1 MNYFLSNYT
10 SNNKFRHSL
19 FSFLKLFFERDSKNN
34 NSYASLGNV
43 FRNSKWSDLR
53 VQNIKNLFIKEF
65 TLFLIL
71 ISIFILLNVVGF
83 RLYVTDIFFGIIN
96 DVILLSV
103 DCISLLYVF
112 ILYITTYS
120 LSNKDFVSLNN
131 NSLKRTTLG
140 NLSSITS
147 ETKSDYKFVSDL
159 YKSSDKISKLSTFEP
174 IKSNKY
180 SSVSCKSLN
189 LNSNYSLE
197 LSPRNTLLDSDKVL
211 TLSLGELNSFVKNQ
225 HLLVASNNFSHNL
238 NVAKNDRWLL
248 KNSLMG
254 EDLVTNTYKYTQLK
268 SLLGDN
274 ILSSKSSSSN
284 VWLSTN
290 FKNLNSLSQNLLIF
304 NPIEVTNS
312 LQSNPG
318 SFTNLNNFNFF
329 EDSRFFI
336 LKRGYFTNQIRF
348 NNPIY
353 SSIYTSSLL
362 PEDLNLSNS
371 SSIFELNTSLYNTS
385 LPLSLDT
392 LYLASSLNTNTFS
405 SKNLISKLDNPVFIS
420 NQTKTLLSQKN
431 LLLVNNLTLNSSLTW
446 FSYFNY

>member
-1 MNYFLSNYT
+1 
-10 SNNKFRHSL
+10 
-19 FSFLKLFFERDSKNN
+19 
-34 NSYASLGNV
+34 
-43 FRNSKWSDLR
+43 
-53 VQNIKNLFIKEF
+53 
-65 TLFLIL
+65 
-71 ISIFILLNVVGF
+71 VVGF

-211 TLSLGELNSFVKNQ
+211 TLSLGELNSFIKNQ

>member
-1 MNYFLSNYT
+1 MNYFLGNYT

-34 NSYASLGNV
+34 NSYVSLGNV
-43 FRNSKWSDLR
+43 FRNSKWSDLK

-71 ISIFILLNVVGF
+71 ISIFILSNVVGF

-103 DCISLLYVF
+103 DCVSLLYVF

-140 NLSSITS
+140 SLSSITS
-147 ETKSDYKFVSDL
+147 ETKSDYRFVSDL

-174 IKSNKY
+174 IKLNEY
-180 SSVSCKSLN
+180 SSVSYKSLN
-189 LNSNYSLE
+189 LNNNYSLE
-197 LSPRNTLLDSDKVL
+197 LSPRNTLLDSDKIL
-211 TLSLGELNSFVKNQ
+211 TLSLSELNSFVKNQ

-304 NPIEVTNS
+304 NPTEVTNS

-348 NNPIY
+348 NNPVY
-353 SSIYTSSLL
+353 SSIYTSGRKH
-362 PEDLNLSNS
+362 LSNS

-392 LYLASSLNTNTFS
+392 LYLASLINTNTIN
-405 SKNLISKLDNPVFIS
+405 SKSLISKLDNPVFIS
-420 NQTKTLLSQKN
+420 NQTNTLLSQKN

-446 FSYFNY
+446 FSYFSY

>member
-1 MNYFLSNYT
+1 M
-10 SNNKFRHSL
+10 
-19 FSFLKLFFERDSKNN
+19 
-34 NSYASLGNV
+34 
-43 FRNSKWSDLR
+43 
-53 VQNIKNLFIKEF
+53 
-65 TLFLIL
+65 
-71 ISIFILLNVVGF
+71 VGF

-238 NVAKNDRWLL
+238 NVAKNDR
-248 KNSLMG
+248 
-254 EDLVTNTYKYTQLK
+254 
-268 SLLGDN
+268 
-274 ILSSKSSSSN
+274 
-284 VWLSTN
+284 
-290 FKNLNSLSQNLLIF
+290 
-304 NPIEVTNS
+304 
-312 LQSNPG
+312 
-318 SFTNLNNFNFF
+318 
-329 EDSRFFI
+329 
-336 LKRGYFTNQIRF
+336 
-348 NNPIY
+348 
-353 SSIYTSSLL
+353 
-362 PEDLNLSNS
+362 
-371 SSIFELNTSLYNTS
+371 
-385 LPLSLDT
+385 
-392 LYLASSLNTNTFS
+392 
-405 SKNLISKLDNPVFIS
+405 
-420 NQTKTLLSQKN
+420 
-431 LLLVNNLTLNSSLTW
+431 
-446 FSYFNY
+446 

>member
-1 MNYFLSNYT
+1 
-10 SNNKFRHSL
+10 
-19 FSFLKLFFERDSKNN
+19 
-34 NSYASLGNV
+34 
-43 FRNSKWSDLR
+43 
-53 VQNIKNLFIKEF
+53 
-65 TLFLIL
+65 
-71 ISIFILLNVVGF
+71 
-83 RLYVTDIFFGIIN
+83 
-96 DVILLSV
+96 
-103 DCISLLYVF
+103 
-112 ILYITTYS
+112 
-120 LSNKDFVSLNN
+120 
-131 NSLKRTTLG
+131 
-140 NLSSITS
+140 
-147 ETKSDYKFVSDL
+147 
-159 YKSSDKISKLSTFEP
+159 
-174 IKSNKY
+174 
-180 SSVSCKSLN
+180 
-189 LNSNYSLE
+189 
-197 LSPRNTLLDSDKVL
+197 
-211 TLSLGELNSFVKNQ
+211 
-225 HLLVASNNFSHNL
+225 
-238 NVAKNDRWLL
+238 
-248 KNSLMG
+248 MG